1 MRQNISAH
9 PSSYRDPSGFIFE
22 SGGIIYRQVNLNF
35 KTAFDH
41 FIETGCYDALVKQ
54 GLLIPHQELNENL
67 TGSSECYKTLRPER
81 IPFVSYSYEW
91 SFDMLKDAALLTL
104 DVLKVAMDH
113 GLTLKDAT
121 PYNVQWYKG
130 KMIFID
136 TLSFVEY
143 EEKPWI
149 AYRQFCEQFLAPLL
163 LMHYSKTSFHQLQL
177 AWIDGIPL
185 HEASKLLPFRSRFSL
200 HTFLHIHLHAKVS
213 RRETG
218 RSNKTG
224 VFSRQK
230 MQNLI
235 TSLTLLINKLRA
247 PVQPSNW
254 QGYYAEAET
263 RSTYLDS
270 KKELVR
276 NWIAELKDVRTAADL
291 GANDGMFSRIAAQ
304 QGLTVLAAD
313 GDPYCVNAMYL
324 DLKKTGEKNVQPLI
338 MDLANPSPATGLNN
352 QERDSFIQRL
362 RPDLVLALAV
372 IHHLTIGKN
381 IPLEH
386 LAGFF
391 SVTRNYL
398 IIEFV
403 PKEDAKV
410 QLLLANKPDIYEH
423 YTIDNFKAIFG
434 ACFTIEKQE
443 QIAQSGRTLFL
454 LRKKQLSL

>member
-1 MRQNISAH
+1 MHQNISAH

-22 SGGIIYRQVNLNF
+22 RDGVIYRQVNLSF
-35 KTAFDH
+35 KTEFDH
-41 FIETGCYDALVKQ
+41 FIETGCYNALIKQ
-54 GLLIPHQELNENL
+54 GLLIPHQEINENL
-67 TGSSECYKTLRPER
+67 TGSSEYYKTLRPES
-81 IPFVSYSYEW
+81 IPFISYPYEW

-104 DVLKVAMDH
+104 DVLKTAMDH
-113 GLTLKDAT
+113 GMMLKDAT

-136 TLSFVEY
+136 TLSFVKY

-163 LMHYSKTSFHQLQL
+163 LMHYTKTSLYQLQL
-177 AWIDGIPL
+177 AWTDGIPL

-200 HTFLHIHLHAKVS
+200 HVFLHIHLHSKVS
-213 RRETG
+213 RREAG
-218 RSNKTG
+218 RTNKATI
-224 VFSRQK
+224 FSSQK

-254 QGYYAEAET
+254 QHYYAEAET

-270 KKELVR
+270 KKELVKD
-276 NWIAELKDVRTAADL
+276 WIAQLKDISTAADL
-291 GANDGMFSRIAAQ
+291 GANDGVFSRIAAQ

-313 GDPYCVNAMYL
+313 GDPYCVNTMYL
-324 DLKKTGEKNVQPLI
+324 DLKRSQEKNVQPLI
-338 MDLANPSPATGLNN
+338 MDLASPSPATGLNN

-362 RPDLVLALAV
+362 KPDLILALAV
-372 IHHLTIGKN
+372 VHHLAIGRN
-381 IPLEH
+381 IPLAH
-386 LAGFF
+386 IARFF
-391 SVTRNYL
+391 SATRHYL

-403 PKEDAKV
+403 PKEDSKV

-423 YTIDNFKAIFG
+423 YSIDDFKNIFG
-434 ACFTIEKQE
+434 AFFIIEKQE
-443 QIAQSGRTLFL
+443 LIAQSGRTLFL
-454 LRKKQLSL
+454 LRKK